1 MNKDKIS
8 FLASLT
14 VTAAGVA
21 FLAYVFFKFLFVALL
36 PFIISWAVA
45 FLLRPAVCFI
55 SAKTKIP
62 KRIVSVAL
70 TVITVFMVIGL
81 GVLICVFAL
90 KEAWEFF
97 SKIAS
102 DGKVIEALS
111 KIGNP
116 LGSLFG
122 TAEASDALTERIA
135 EALSEG
141 ISGLISRL
149 VTLLSGIISKIPG
162 VIFFIVV
169 TVIASVYFALDLE
182 RINAF
187 TKRMLPRKVTDFLIR
202 LKSGASKTLLKYL
215 GSYLIIMLITFI
227 IILVGLLFLRVRGA
241 LLIAALISIFD
252 FLPIIGVGTV
262 LLPWS
267 IAEFI
272 MGNAGMGIG
281 LIILLIVHELLRQ
294 FIEPKIIGKSI
305 GVHPVLSLLLL
316 YVGYYA
322 FGIIGIVFVPFIA
335 VLVNIFLDKKSLKDE
350 GE

>member
-14 VTAAGVA
+14 VTSLGIA
-21 FLAYVFFKFLFVALL
+21 FLAYLFFKLLFFALL

-45 FLLRPAVCFI
+45 FLLRPLVCFV
-55 SAKTKIP
+55 SKKTRIP
-62 KRIVSVAL
+62 RRIVSVVL
-70 TVITVFMVIGL
+70 TVITVFLVIGL
-81 GVLICVFAL
+81 GVLLCVLAL

-97 SKIAS
+97 SRIAA
-102 DGKVIEALS
+102 DGKVIDALAR
-111 KIGNP
+111 IGNP
-116 LGSLFG
+116 IGSLFG
-122 TAEASDALTERIA
+122 TAEASGLVTEKIS

-149 VTLLSGIISKIPG
+149 VALLSGIISRIPG

-169 TVIASVYFALDLE
+169 TVIASVYFALDLD
-182 RINAF
+182 RINEF
-187 TKRMLPRKVTDFLIR
+187 TKRILPKRVIDLLIR
-202 LKSGASKTLLKYL
+202 IKSVASKALLKYL

-227 IILVGLLFLRVRGA
+227 IILVGLLFLRVRSA
-241 LLIAALISIFD
+241 ILIAALISIFD

-272 MGNAGMGIG
+272 MGNSAMGAG
-281 LIILLIVHELLRQ
+281 LIILLVAHELVRQ
-294 FIEPKIIGKSI
+294 FLEPKIVGKSI

-316 YVGYYA
+316 YVGYYTLG
-322 FGIIGIVFVPFIA
+322 FIGILFVPIIAVFV
-335 VLVNIFLDKKSLKDE
+335 NILFDNKGIS
-350 GE
+350 